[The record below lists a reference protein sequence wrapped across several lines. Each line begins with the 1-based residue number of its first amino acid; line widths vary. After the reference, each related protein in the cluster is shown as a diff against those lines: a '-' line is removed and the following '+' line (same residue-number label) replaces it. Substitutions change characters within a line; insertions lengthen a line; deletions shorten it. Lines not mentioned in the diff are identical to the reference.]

1 MIIYKKKKYNDKV
14 NQILSQNSHENLK
27 HKL

>member
-14 NQILSQNSHENLK
+14 NQILSQNSRGNLK